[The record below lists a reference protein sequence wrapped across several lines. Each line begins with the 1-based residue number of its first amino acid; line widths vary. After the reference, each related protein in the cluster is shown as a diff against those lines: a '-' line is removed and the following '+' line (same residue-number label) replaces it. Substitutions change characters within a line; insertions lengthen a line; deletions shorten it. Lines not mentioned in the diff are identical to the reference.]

1 MTWRRAIIYLDPE
14 ADPDERLDLDAT
26 RTVVV
31 PAADAGAAA
40 RAAVRL
46 VDEGVEVV
54 QLCGATG
61 PTWTAKVIEAVGDH
75 ARVGT
80 VLFGMESLTSV
91 AAFKARSEAGERPP
105 EAFILRRDGAD
116 PAIDRLEK
124 GPRTYVV
131 VPDGAAAAKV
141 AAELDRRPGGVRLIE
156 LYGGFDPREA
166 AMVIEA
172 TGGGRVPVGLV
183 SFSPG

>member
-14 ADPDERLDLDAT
+14 ADPDERLDLGAT
-26 RTVVV
+26 RTAIV

-40 RAAVRL
+40 RAAARL
-46 VDEGVEVV
+46 VDEGVDVV

-61 PTWTAKVIEAVGDH
+61 PTWTAKVLEAVGDH

-91 AAFKARSEAGERPP
+91 AEFKARSEAGERPP
-105 EAFILRRDGAD
+105 EAFILRQDGA
-116 PAIDRLEK
+116 AIDRLEK

-141 AAELDRRPGGVRLIE
+141 AAELDRRPGGVKLIE

-172 TGGGRVPVGLV
+172 TGGGRVPVGVV